1 MLDGY
6 MPPNSLWI
14 IEFLE
19 KADLIKRVTAN
30 LLPEVKET
38 LRDMQKVVFF

>member
-1 MLDGY
+1 MLDGC

-14 IEFLE
+14 MEFLE

-30 LLPEVKET
+30 FLPEIKET
-38 LRDMQKVVFF
+38 LRDMQKAVFL